1 MSDGNRNV
9 RPVDLIYIAVSIAL
23 STSLALITTAANLR
37 PKEFWTKPALIFV
50 IFSNSNKQENLPAL
64 LIREPKIS
72 WKSCLRNNDWR
83 FYIILFNFCYYRI
96 PAYET
101 VLQCQQ

>member
-1 MSDGNRNV
+1 MSDGNRSAL
-9 RPVDLIYIAVSIAL
+9 PAELICIAAL
-23 STSLALITTAANLR
+23 TALFMIPAHITTAANLR

-72 WKSCLRNNDWR
+72 WKSCLRNNDCQ
-83 FYIILFNFCYYRI
+83 FYIILFNFCFYRI

-101 VLQCQQ
+101 VLQCQ